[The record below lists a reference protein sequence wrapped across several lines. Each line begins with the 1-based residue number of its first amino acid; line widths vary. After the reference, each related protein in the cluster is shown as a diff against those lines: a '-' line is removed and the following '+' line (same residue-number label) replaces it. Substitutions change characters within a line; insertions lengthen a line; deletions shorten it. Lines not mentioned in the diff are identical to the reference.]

1 MTSSTLV
8 TDTGKPESWNTRSMR
23 WLERMTNPP
32 VNVAMSSLEAAWA
45 RWASSTVAIPCPC
58 HASATAKATSARPG
72 PPT

>member
-1 MTSSTLV
+1 
-8 TDTGKPESWNTRSMR
+8 MR
-23 WLERMTNPP
+23 WLEGMTVA

-58 HASATAKATSARPG
+58 HASATAKATSARSG